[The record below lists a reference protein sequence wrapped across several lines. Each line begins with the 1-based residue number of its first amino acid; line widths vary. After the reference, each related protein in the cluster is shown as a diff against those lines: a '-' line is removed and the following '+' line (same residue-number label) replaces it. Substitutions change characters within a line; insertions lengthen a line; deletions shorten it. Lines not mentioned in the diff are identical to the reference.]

1 MVAIG
6 NADILAFD
14 KVVKNP
20 FLGLA
25 VPISTSCCLLLAY
38 CLSQILILFLLRISC
53 CPGLEEE
60 RTREKVEERRRKN
73 RKKRDNVTK
82 GMQHKEDRDD
92 SI

>member
-6 NADILAFD
+6 NADIRAFD
-14 KVVKNP
+14 KVVMNP
-20 FLGLA
+20 FLGLGA
-25 VPISTSCCLLLAY
+25 NLDKLLYFA
-38 CLSQILILFLLRISC
+38 CILFVTNLDLVLLLRISC

-73 RKKRDNVTK
+73 RKKRENITK
-82 GMQHKEDRDD
+82 RMQHKEDRED